1 MDSFTLKTSQRNQ
14 FVDVTEP
21 VRQSLR
27 RAGIR
32 DGLGVVYC
40 PHTTA
45 AITINEHADP
55 DVAHDILLW
64 LGRMVPQQQD
74 GVDLLPGAVGL
85 PVAQPAPTGHA
96 RATVHVLGQILP
108 GQAGLEDEE
117 DAGQGLPGADRR
129 PPPPWGWV
137 GTAAAGSAPGAPTTR
152 PAVIWPQRFLHQG
165 DRHRRNR
172 LPPGKV
178 L

>member
-1 MDSFTLKTSQRNQ
+1 PLAQPKGCGGLSLSLDFVGRRGALPPGPAARPLPKSTGTSRPHVTIAPEAQAMDCLTRKTSQRNQ

-64 LGRMVPQQQD
+64 LGRTVPQQQD
-74 GVDLLPGAVGL
+74 GVDFLPGAV
-85 PVAQPAPTGHA
+85 
-96 RATVHVLGQILP
+96 
-108 GQAGLEDEE
+108 
-117 DAGQGLPGADRR
+117 
-129 PPPPWGWV
+129 
-137 GTAAAGSAPGAPTTR
+137 
-152 PAVIWPQRFLHQG
+152 
-165 DRHRRNR
+165 
-172 LPPGKV
+172 
-178 L
+178 